1 MTEQLLKEI
10 VQELK
15 SLRAEVQR
23 LHYYQP
29 NYNVPN
35 YNPHWG
41 TGQIIGGGQALP
53 TPYVSGTSNTKDLL
67 YRPPYQST
75 NQVLGSDEY
84 IGGI

>member
-29 NYNVPN
+29 NYNVPLI
-35 YNPHWG
+35 G
-41 TGQIIGGGQALP
+41 AMGQITGGGQALP
-53 TPYVSGTSNTKDLL
+53 TPYVSDTSNTKDLL